1 MSDKW
6 PKDVQV
12 ATLARKLLE
21 NHPVWIGSSRYSKEE
36 RSKAKEAVGGAQK
49 GRGNLG
55 KTSRNTIRYL
65 GEGEIGIQVSLQE
78 RDRSNLGE
86 ATNHNVRN

>member
-36 RSKAKEAVGGAQK
+36 RSKAKEAVGGLRK
-49 GRGNLG
+49 VVETL
-55 KTSRNTIRYL
+55 
-65 GEGEIGIQVSLQE
+65 E
-78 RDRSNLGE
+78 RHPETQFDIW
-86 ATNHNVRN
+86 VREK